1 MAPPS
6 LNPPSVGQQTPLS
19 NAGSPFGQSQQ
30 TNPFMGSGP
39 AGAGSNNAS
48 NSPFAAAGFKN
59 PFSNEQGSGGNPFG
73 GGTAG
78 GGVKGLIE
86 SNNKLIQAINKLTSI
101 FEKVSQKLGQG
112 GMGGAMGGIGALG
125 AGGMAGG
132 LGGMDPLQAAQM
144 RKLAAGSGSSL
155 PNGNPFFRNT
165 GGTLQD
171 AANGFS
177 PYGGLTGSGGIANE
191 VYQQNDPFR
200 QNFVASHQMNQQA
213 VGNYRTMGAQGQT
226 LEQFQNT
233 LNNETVFDPYGNGGG
248 MNGAQMQQR
257 YEAFQQGQADYARQ
271 QALENRS
278 IFQKATDATFGNTRV
293 RNVANFVGNTGAN
306 AFNFG
311 ANIGSTGTMQ
321 GMLSQI
327 PYIGGLLSIPY
338 ATLENRINQFA
349 PAESTAR
356 LVAQQGGLG
365 QGGNYFATHAAM
377 FDRFKLLGLDP
388 NAALQEA
395 LSFQESSGVM
405 TGMDPMNVMGSRL
418 SAFVGAG
425 FTGQT
430 VGSFQRLNRKDRMLS
445 FDPSKVFNY
454 GLSLGL
460 GDQGQMELLG
470 AFEGIQQM
478 IPGMGYRGNA
488 SRVLGQIANNT
499 NNGFIGTQGVLQ
511 AQRQIQGT
519 AEAGRGLKG
528 IFGGLLETMTMA
540 DMLVQSGGD
549 ISKAIRN
556 FESGY
561 ATDPSALKGAL
572 TKRFGKTVTEMGYLA
587 GMTSADYDNIGQGQF
602 AQGTLPGADLGDI
615 VLSKKLVGQQI
626 DRGNDLYK
634 NRLNPA
640 NKLLDLNAKLEQT
653 IIDGVSVRVLNNV
666 GKPLTDLAKDMQNMA
681 TNLSKIVGYMIKGVD
696 QLAKILEWLTRW

>member
-6 LNPPSVGQQTPLS
+6 LNPQPMGTGQPQQSLP
-19 NAGSPFGQSQQ
+19 NMGSPFAQQNPSQS
-30 TNPFMGSGP
+30 TNPFIGNSGT
-39 AGAGSNNAS
+39 NNAS
-48 NSPFAAAGFKN
+48 NSPFATGDGTAGFKN
-59 PFSNEQGSGGNPFG
+59 PFSSDHSGAGNPFG
-73 GGTAG
+73 GGSAG

-86 SNNKLIQAINKLTSI
+86 SNNKLIQAINKLATI
-101 FEKVSQKLGQG
+101 FEKVSQKIGQGGIGNQG
-112 GMGGAMGGIGALG
+112 GMGGFGVG
-125 AGGMAGG
+125 GGMAGG
-132 LGGMDPLQAAQM
+132 IGGIDPLQAAQM
-144 RKLAAGSGSSL
+144 RKLASGGMGINNGL
-155 PNGNPFFRNT
+155 NAPNAPTFNT
-165 GGTLQD
+165 PTGTQTIPMPQSV
-171 AANGFS
+171 AQT
-177 PYGGLTGSGGIANE
+177 PTGSGQTMQGAMQDAYDRDMTAQRARQRSINRQAGGFLGTGYGGGTFQPHYDENGLITQQEFNQQQFE
-191 VYQQNDPFR
+191 VEQQRTKNR
-200 QNFVASHQMNQQA
+200 QNFRN
-213 VGNYRTMGAQGQT
+213 
-226 LEQFQNT
+226 
-233 LNNETVFDPYGNGGG
+233 
-248 MNGAQMQQR
+248 
-257 YEAFQQGQADYARQ
+257 
-271 QALENRS
+271 
-278 IFQKATDATFGNTRV
+278 
-293 RNVANFVGNTGAN
+293 NVADAAKNT
-306 AFNFG
+306 FNFG

-405 TGMDPMNVMGSRL
+405 TGMDPMNIMGSRL

-430 VGSFQRLNRKDRMLS
+430 VGSFQRLNRKDKMLS
-445 FDPSKVFNY
+445 FDPAKIFNY
-454 GLSLGL
+454 GLELGL

-556 FESGY
+556 FESNY
-561 ATDPSALKGAL
+561 ATDPSALKGTL

-587 GMTSADYDNIGQGQF
+587 NMTSADYDNIGQGQF
-602 AQGTLPGADLGDI
+602 AQGTLPAADLGDI
-615 VLSKKLVGQQI
+615 VLSKTLVGQQI

-634 NRLNPA
+634 NRLDPA
-640 NKLLDLNAKLEQT
+640 NKLLELNAKLEQT
-653 IIDGVSVRVLNNV
+653 IINGVSTTVLDNV
-666 GKPLTDLAKDMQNMA
+666 GKPLIDLAKNMQDMA
-681 TNLSKIVGYMIKGVD
+681 KNLSNLLGYVIKGVD
-696 QLAKILEWLTRW
+696 MLAKFLAWATSIFGP

>member
-6 LNPPSVGQQTPLS
+6 LNPQPMGNGQPQQSLP
-19 NAGSPFGQSQQ
+19 NMGSPFAQQNPSQS
-30 TNPFMGSGP
+30 TNPFMGGGGNN
-39 AGAGSNNAS
+39 ANNAS
-48 NSPFAAAGFKN
+48 NSPFAGTGTAGFKN
-59 PFSNEQGSGGNPFG
+59 PFGGEQGSGGNPFS

-86 SNNKLIQAINKLTSI
+86 SNNKLIQAINKLTAI
-101 FEKVSQKLGQG
+101 FEKMSQKMGQGGLGGGIGG
-112 GMGGAMGGIGALG
+112 GMGGFG
-125 AGGMAGG
+125 AGGAMAGG

-144 RKLAAGSGSSL
+144 RRLAAGGMGGNNGLNAPTASSAL
-155 PNGNPFFRNT
+155 NVPQGPP
-165 GGTLQD
+165 GGINLNRATAQT
-171 AANGFS
+171 
-177 PYGGLTGSGGIANE
+177 PTGSGQTMQGAM
-191 VYQQNDPFR
+191 QQQYDQNMTAQRDRQDAINKQAGGFLGTGYGGGAFR
-200 QNFVASHQMNQQA
+200 PHYDSTGNISQQEFNQQ
-213 VGNYRTMGAQGQT
+213 
-226 LEQFQNT
+226 QF
-233 LNNETVFDPYGNGGG
+233 EVD
-248 MNGAQMQQR
+248 QQR
-257 YEAFQQGQADYARQ
+257 AINRQ
-271 QALENRS
+271 KFRN
-278 IFQKATDATFGNTRV
+278 
-293 RNVANFVGNTGAN
+293 NVADFSKNT
-306 AFNFG
+306 FNFG

-338 ATLENRINQFA
+338 ATLEARINQFA

-405 TGMDPMNVMGSRL
+405 TGMDPMNIMGSRL

-430 VGSFQRLNRKDRMLS
+430 VGSFQRLSRKDRMLS
-445 FDPSKVFNY
+445 FDPATIFNY
-454 GLSLGL
+454 GLDLGL

-556 FESGY
+556 FESNY
-561 ATDPSALKGAL
+561 ATDPSALKGTL

-587 GMTSADYDNIGQGQF
+587 NMTSADYDNIGQGQF
-602 AQGTLPGADLGDI
+602 AQGTLPAADLGDI
-615 VLSKKLVGQQI
+615 VLSKTLVGQQI

-634 NRLNPA
+634 NRLDPA
-640 NKLLDLNAKLEQT
+640 NKLLELNAKLEQT
-653 IIDGVSVRVLNNV
+653 IINGVSTTVLDNV
-666 GKPLTDLAKDMQNMA
+666 GKPLIDLAKNMQDMA
-681 TNLSKIVGYMIKGVD
+681 KNLSNLLGYVIKGVD
-696 QLAKILEWLTRW
+696 MLAKFLAWATSIFGP